1 MIGALVKKPLLLKIF
16 EAASMQRWNDQ
27 IRTIEITELD
37 KQAHK
42 MITAYVLGKCEQD
55 LGNKDI
61 DWVEIIEAGLFEYLQ
76 RIILTDLKPPLFY
89 EIKQNRERYRRL
101 NQWVYNRIYPEISD
115 LGSDFCSR
123 FKNYILQD
131 DRSDINSQIIGAA
144 HFFITKWEFDII
156 QRFNP
161 DGYQIQEIKNSIDNQ
176 QDRYRSIDGVKMLLD
191 SKNLLAFIDICGQL
205 RFQIRWSHL
214 YRVPKTSVL
223 GHMLIVAIFSYLFS
237 LVSDAA
243 RENIINNYFT
253 GLFHDLPEVLTRDI
267 INPVKKSVAGL
278 DELIKEYE
286 KSEMDKRIYK
296 LLPESWHNSIRMYT
310 EEEFE
315 NTGCRDG
322 RLVKAADDL
331 AAYIE
336 AYLSIESGIHN
347 ENLKDALQKIRSKY
361 RKKNISGIDFKKLY
375 MEFEA

>member
-1 MIGALVKKPLLLKIF
+1 MFGAMVKKPLLLKIF

-42 MITAYVLGKCEQD
+42 MITAYVLGKCEED
-55 LGNKDI
+55 SGNKNI
-61 DWVEIIEAGLFEYLQ
+61 DWIEIIEAGLFEYLQ

-89 EIKQNRERYRRL
+89 EIKQNREKYHRL
-101 NQWVYNRIYPEISD
+101 NRWVYSRIYPEISS
-115 LGSDFCSR
+115 LGSDFCER
-123 FKNYILQD
+123 FKNYIMAYD
-131 DRSDINSQIIGAA
+131 KPDINSQLIGAA

-161 DGYQIQEIKNSIDNQ
+161 DGYQVQEIKNSIDKEQNKYS
-176 QDRYRSIDGVKMLLD
+176 DIRGVKELLA
-191 SKNLLAFIDICGQL
+191 SRNLLSFIDICGQL

-237 LVSDAA
+237 LVSCAG
-243 RENIINNYFT
+243 RENTINNYFT

-267 INPVKKSVAGL
+267 INPVKKSVEGL

-286 KSEMDKRIYK
+286 RSEMDKRIYK
-296 LLPESWHNSIRMYT
+296 LLPASWHESIRMFT
-310 EEEFE
+310 EDEFVDIKY
-315 NTGCRDG
+315 RQG

-336 AYLSIESGIHN
+336 AYLSIENGIHN
-347 ENLKDALQKIRSKY
+347 ENLRDALHKIRSKY
-361 RKKNISGIDFKKLY
+361 RMKNIMGIDFEKVYL
-375 MEFEA
+375 EFET